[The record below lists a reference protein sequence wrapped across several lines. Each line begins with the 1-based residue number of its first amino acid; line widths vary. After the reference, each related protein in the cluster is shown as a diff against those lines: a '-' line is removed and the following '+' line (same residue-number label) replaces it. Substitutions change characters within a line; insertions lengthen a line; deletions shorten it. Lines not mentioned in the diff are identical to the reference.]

1 MKSYKIYFAIGLILI
16 LVYLI
21 AQFNK
26 PTPTDWSPS
35 YRKDSKIPYGT
46 FIFFNRIQ
54 DVLPGVK
61 KQTSAKPIYNT
72 LKDKNYTNASYF
84 IIAPQVKITKQDFEQ
99 LKNFANAGNNVFIAS
114 YSLDNYV
121 EKELKLKSAYNFNQ
135 DGSSVNFTN
144 PALKTVVNY
153 GFEKGIGNQY
163 YRSIDTSKTTILGV
177 DANEKPNF
185 IRCDYGKGALYLIA
199 GPGFY
204 SNFNMLDKYGP
215 EYAAK
220 TLSYL
225 KGTNTLI
232 FDEYYNIAD
241 NGQTDILRVFFKHPE
256 LKYAYYLCI
265 FSLLLFVLYDIKR
278 RQRIIPIADP
288 YTNTS
293 VEYAQVVGSVYY
305 HEHNNL
311 DIAQKKISYLLEHL
325 RSRYYLKTNEIDSSF
340 ATTLMQKTGINEA
353 MAKSLTRYIMQIP
366 TLSSYSDTEL
376 IGLNQIIEDFYK
388 NTKA

>member
-1 MKSYKIYFAIGLILI
+1 MKGYKIYFAIGLILI

-35 YRKDSKIPYGT
+35 YKKESKIPYGT
-46 FIFFNRIQ
+46 YILYNQLQ
-54 DVLPGVK
+54 DVLPGAK
-61 KQTSAKPIYNT
+61 KQASAMPIYNT
-72 LKDKNYTNASYF
+72 LKGKNNTNASYL
-84 IIAPQVKITKQDFEQ
+84 IIAPQIKITKVDFEQ
-99 LKNFANAGNNVFIAS
+99 IKKFVSAGNKVFIAS
-114 YSLDNYV
+114 YTLGNYA
-121 EKELKLKSAYNFNQ
+121 EEALKIKTAYNFNK
-135 DGSSVNFTN
+135 DGSSINFTN

-153 GFEKGIGNQY
+153 GFDKGIGNQY
-163 YRSIDTSKTTILGV
+163 YRSIDTAKATVLGV
-177 DANEKPNF
+177 DANNKPNF
-185 IRCDYGKGALYLIA
+185 ISYNFGKGALYVIA

-204 SNFNMLDKYGP
+204 SNCNMLDKYGP

-232 FDEYYNIAD
+232 FDDYYNIVDAGET
-241 NGQTDILRVFFKHPE
+241 NILRVFFKHPE

-265 FSLLLFVLYDIKR
+265 FSLLLFVFYDIKR

-325 RSRYYLKTNEIDSSF
+325 RSRYYIRTNEIDSAF
-340 ATTLMQKTGINEA
+340 AITLMQKTGINEA
-353 MAKSLTRYIMQIP
+353 MAKSLTRYITQIP
-366 TLSSYSDTEL
+366 TLKNYSDSEL

-388 NTKA
+388 NTKT

>member
-1 MKSYKIYFAIGLILI
+1 MKGYKIYFAIGLILI

-35 YRKDSKIPYGT
+35 YKKESKIPYGT
-46 FIFFNRIQ
+46 YILYNQLQ

-61 KQTSAKPIYNT
+61 KQASAMPIYNT
-72 LKDKNYTNASYF
+72 LKGKNYTNASYL
-84 IIAPQVKITKQDFEQ
+84 IIAPQIKITKVDFEQ
-99 LKNFANAGNNVFIAS
+99 IKKFTSAGNKVFIAS
-114 YSLDNYV
+114 YTLGNHA
-121 EKELKLKSAYNFNQ
+121 EEALKIKTAYNFNK
-135 DGSSVNFTN
+135 DGSSINFTN

-153 GFEKGIGNQY
+153 GFDKGIGNQY
-163 YRSIDTSKTTILGV
+163 YRSIDTAKATVLGV
-177 DANEKPNF
+177 DANNKPNF
-185 IRCDYGKGALYLIA
+185 ISYNFGKGALYVIA

-204 SNFNMLDKYGP
+204 SNCNMLDKYGP

-232 FDEYYNIAD
+232 FDDYYNIVDAGET
-241 NGQTDILRVFFKHPE
+241 NILRVFFKHPE

-265 FSLLLFVLYDIKR
+265 FSLLLFVFYDIKR

-325 RSRYYLKTNEIDSSF
+325 RSRYYIRTNEIDSAF
-340 ATTLMQKTGINEA
+340 AITLMQKTGINEA
-353 MAKSLTRYIMQIP
+353 MAKSLTRYITQIP
-366 TLSSYSDTEL
+366 TLKNYSDSEL

-388 NTKA
+388 NTKT

>member
-1 MKSYKIYFAIGLILI
+1 MKGYKIYFAIGLILI
-16 LVYLI
+16 LVYLV

-35 YRKDSKIPYGT
+35 YKKESKIPYGT
-46 FIFFNRIQ
+46 FILYNRIQ
-54 DVLPGVK
+54 DVLPKVK
-61 KQTSAKPIYNT
+61 KQASATPIYNT
-72 LKDKNYTNASYF
+72 LKGKNYKNASYL
-84 IIAPQVKITKQDFEQ
+84 IVAPQVKITKQDFEQ
-99 LKNFANAGNNVFIAS
+99 LKKFASAGNKIFIAS
-114 YSLDNYV
+114 YSLGNYA

-135 DGSSVNFTN
+135 DGSSINFTN

-163 YRSIDTSKTTILGV
+163 YRSIDTSKTTILGI
-177 DANEKPNF
+177 DAKEKPNF
-185 IRCDYGKGALYLIA
+185 IRYDYGKGALFLIA

-225 KGTNTLI
+225 NGTNTLI
-232 FDEYYNIAD
+232 YDTYYSIVD
-241 NGQTDILRVFFKHPE
+241 TGETDILRVFFKHPE

-265 FSLLLFVLYDIKR
+265 FSLLLFVFYDIKR

-293 VEYAQVVGSVYY
+293 VAYAQVVGSVYY

-325 RSRYYLKTNEIDSSF
+325 RSRYYLKTNEIDGSF
-340 ATTLMQKTGINEA
+340 ATTLMQKTGINDT

-366 TLSSYSDTEL
+366 TLNSYSDAEL
-376 IGLNQIIEDFYK
+376 IGLNHIIEDFYK
-388 NTKA
+388 NTKT